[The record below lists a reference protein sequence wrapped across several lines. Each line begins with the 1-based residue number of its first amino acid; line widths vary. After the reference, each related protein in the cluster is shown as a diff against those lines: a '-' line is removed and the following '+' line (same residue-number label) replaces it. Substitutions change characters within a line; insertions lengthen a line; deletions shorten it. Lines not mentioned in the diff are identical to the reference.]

1 MENQSEIISK
11 TNKKD
16 NIVKMSFYITY
27 SFLLTTATITF
38 IEAMR
43 NKDAKIRHILNLE
56 TCISV
61 VAAFFYSQFITKLK
75 SNQDKELN
83 YRQINVTRYTDWM
96 ITTPIMLLVLCL
108 VFAYNN
114 KSTLSALTFLIIL
127 VLNYLMLGYGYAGE
141 LNLISKKLATL
152 LGFVFFI
159 MLYGFVYFKYLY
171 KQFNFDNQMIFWAFT
186 TFWAIYGIVYLLDEE
201 TKNIGYNILDLFSKC
216 FVGIFFW
223 AYLAKVLTL

>member
-1 MENQSEIISK
+1 
-11 TNKKD
+11 
-16 NIVKMSFYITY
+16 
-27 SFLLTTATITF
+27 
-38 IEAMR
+38 MR

-75 SNQDKELN
+75 SNEDKELN

-141 LNLISKKLATL
+141 
-152 LGFVFFI
+152 
-159 MLYGFVYFKYLY
+159 
-171 KQFNFDNQMIFWAFT
+171 
-186 TFWAIYGIVYLLDEE
+186 
-201 TKNIGYNILDLFSKC
+201 
-216 FVGIFFW
+216 
-223 AYLAKVLTL
+223 